1 MNKFSNILKLPPFSN
16 HSLELLK
23 NIYNK
28 VKYID
33 PTKNIIESY
42 NHYKK
47 DMKVILQYISTEH
60 LYPEK
65 SINEIT
71 KNDDYVI
78 LTLNVLD
85 YLPTDL
91 NEFSQLYNNT
101 TKETT
106 FTKDYPVDKIV
117 DGKYF
122 ALNALTTR
130 KNSSGSAAK
139 KNDELNLHYNFTLI
153 CRENPLSNNLIKLV
167 CSSHDN
173 EGV

>member
-42 NHYKK
+42 NQYKK
-47 DMKVILQYISTEH
+47 EMKIILQYVSNNQEF
-60 LYPEK
+60 PEK

-71 KNDDYVI
+71 KNDNYVV

-85 YLPTDL
+85 YLPNNL
-91 NEFSQLYNNT
+91 NEFSQLYNSS
-101 TKETT
+101 TKE
-106 FTKDYPVDKIV
+106 
-117 DGKYF
+117 
-122 ALNALTTR
+122 R
-130 KNSSGSAAK
+130 
-139 KNDELNLHYNFTLI
+139 
-153 CRENPLSNNLIKLV
+153 
-167 CSSHDN
+167 
-173 EGV
+173 